1 MDKTERKQV
10 VEALLSAA
18 SALSGN
24 ALKRIEGSGWAK
36 MSEEHKLKL
45 LSIVFQAVDLGDEWG
60 EIEVSTADEVLDLF
74 RTELSKDSFVDKYIP
89 WLANKVKKNLTDEEL
104 RAVWDF
110 KAICRWA
117 HETRTDIGSFS
128 IEDAAAQAK
137 SYVPKAAKKAL
148 EESST
153 NPVVYRFPD
162 GYKIVQL
169 NTDEALKYEGDR
181 MEHCVG
187 TYCEK
192 VKSGRSVVYSLRS
205 PDGDPEKD
213 ITFEYIPGEKAFE
226 QMLGVGNR
234 GPTPEQKDYLL
245 EFIEK
250 KFPHDIKALLNTG
263 KRAINIDFTEL
274 NLVGIDLTKANLHR
288 AGLEGADLRGAKLKG
303 ADLSLS
309 TLDGANLAGAILNG
323 ANLFSADLRGANLRG
338 AQLTAAKAQRA
349 DLTGADLTKAIL
361 IDADLEGAKLRN
373 AKLTGAILYGAIL
386 NGANLFGADL
396 EGAKLR
402 SARLYDTVLTDV
414 NFGSSAE
421 LDNIVLSGAYLNGA
435 ILSGASLMT
444 ADLVGAHL
452 KGAKLDNANLR
463 AANLTGAYLKGATLD
478 RASLYKAN
486 LAEADLAGA
495 SLAGANLTDANLEG
509 ADLDE
514 ANLEGANLSGVKYDD
529 YTTWPEG
536 FEPPAMAVAA
546 GHTEIPAP
554 EGAPK
559 PQVFKKPK
567 KTGPD
572 EFTIE
577 GDKGNKITLLAEV
590 EATLS
595 RVRQLLK

>member
-18 SALSGN
+18 SVLSGN

-45 LSIVFQAVDLGDEWG
+45 LSIVFQAVDLGAEWG

-89 WLANKVKKNLTDEEL
+89 WLANKVKKNLTDEQL

-110 KAICRWA
+110 KSICRWA

-162 GYKIVQL
+162 GYRIVQL
-169 NTDEALKYEGDR
+169 KTDEALKHEGDR
-181 MEHCVG
+181 MKHCVG

-288 AGLEGADLRGAKLKG
+288 AGLEGADLRGAKLRG
-303 ADLSLS
+303 ADLSIAS
-309 TLDGANLAGAILNG
+309 LDGANFAGASLNG
-323 ANLFSADLRGANLRG
+323 ANLFSADLRGANLTG
-338 AQLTAAKAQRA
+338 AQLIDAKAQHA
-349 DLTGADLTKAIL
+349 DLTRAVLVDADLSR
-361 IDADLEGAKLRN
+361 ADLEGAKLRY
-373 AKLTGAILYGAIL
+373 AKLTGAHL
-386 NGANLFGADL
+386 NGANLEGANLFSADL
-396 EGAKLR
+396 TGAKLR
-402 SARLYDTVLTDV
+402 SARLYSAVLTEV
-414 NFGSSAE
+414 NFGANAL
-421 LDNIVLSGAYLNGA
+421 LDNIVLSGSYLNSA
-435 ILSGASLMT
+435 ILSGASLVN

-452 KGAKLDNANLR
+452 KGAKLDSANLR
-463 AANLTGAYLKGATLD
+463 MANLAGAHLKGATLAGAD
-478 RASLYKAN
+478 LYAAN
-486 LAEADLAGA
+486 LAGADLAGS
-495 SLAGANLTDANLEG
+495 SLVGADLSRAILEG

-514 ANLEGANLSGVKYDD
+514 ANLEGANLEYVKYDG

-536 FEPPAMAVAA
+536 FTPPQMVAA

-577 GDKGNKITLLAEV
+577 GDKGKKITLLAEV

>member
-18 SALSGN
+18 SVLSGN

-45 LSIVFQAVDLGDEWG
+45 LSIVFQAVDLGAEWG

-110 KAICRWA
+110 KSICRWA

-162 GYKIVQL
+162 GYRIVQL
-169 NTDEALKYEGDR
+169 KTDEALKHEGER
-181 MEHCVG
+181 MRHCVG

-192 VKSGRSVVYSLRS
+192 VKSGDSVVYSLRS
-205 PDGDPEKD
+205 PGGDPEKD
-213 ITFEYIPGEKAFE
+213 ITLDYVPSNRAFK

-234 GPTPEQKDYLL
+234 GPTSEQKKYLL
-245 EFIEK
+245 EFVEK
-250 KFPHDIKALLNTG
+250 KFPHDFKGLLLAG
-263 KRAINIDFTEL
+263 KPAKDIDFKGMDLRYADLTRAI
-274 NLVGIDLTKANLHR
+274 LT
-288 AGLEGADLRGAKLKG
+288 GADLKDVDLSD
-303 ADLSLS
+303 ADLTRADL
-309 TLDGANLAGAILNG
+309 TDANLTGAVLIRAVLY
-323 ANLFSADLRGANLRG
+323 
-338 AQLTAAKAQRA
+338 RA
-349 DLTGADLTKAIL
+349 DLTGAKLAEAFLTEANLTDANLTDANLTDAKLTRANLTLANLTDAKL
-361 IDADLEGAKLRN
+361 IGAKL
-373 AKLTGAILYGAIL
+373 I
-386 NGANLFGADL
+386 GADL
-396 EGAKLR
+396 
-402 SARLYDTVLTDV
+402 
-414 NFGSSAE
+414 
-421 LDNIVLSGAYLNGA
+421 SGADL
-435 ILSGASLMT
+435 IR
-444 ADLVGAHL
+444 ADLT
-452 KGAKLDNANLR
+452 R
-463 AANLTGAYLKGATLD
+463 AD
-478 RASLYKAN
+478 
-486 LAEADLAGA
+486 
-495 SLAGANLTDANLEG
+495 LTDANLEG
-509 ADLDE
+509 ADLTG
-514 ANLEGANLSGVKYDD
+514 ANLTGADLTDSNLRGADLTNAVLTDAKLVGADLSGVKYDE
-529 YTTWPEG
+529 YTRWPEG

-546 GHTEIPAP
+546 AHTEIPAP

-577 GDKGNKITLLAEV
+577 GDKGKKITLLAEV

-595 RVRQLLK
+595 IVRQLLK

>member
-24 ALKRIEGSGWAK
+24 ALKRIEGSGWSK
-36 MSEEHKLKL
+36 MSEEQKLKL

-117 HETRTDIGSFS
+117 HETKTDIGSFS

-169 NTDEALKYEGDR
+169 NTDEALKHEGAR
-181 MEHCVG
+181 MKHCVG
-187 TYCEK
+187 DYCEK

-213 ITFEYIPGEKAFE
+213 ITMEYVPDIKAFK
-226 QMLGVGNR
+226 QMFGVVNR
-234 GPTPEQKDYLL
+234 GPTPEQNDYLL

-250 KFPHDIKALLNTG
+250 KFPHDKKALLLAG
-263 KRAINIDFTEL
+263 KPAKDIDLRGADLEGAILYGAKLNDAKLIGANLTNADLTLANLRNANLTDAKLIDAKL
-274 NLVGIDLTKANLHR
+274 YGAKLIDANLTNADLTLATLTKANLED
-288 AGLEGADLRGAKLKG
+288 ANLTNANLGGADLEYADLTNAILTDANLTVANLTNAILYG
-303 ADLSLS
+303 ADL
-309 TLDGANLAGAILNG
+309 TNAILT
-323 ANLFSADLRGANLRG
+323 SATLTRVDLRGANL
-338 AQLTAAKAQRA
+338 
-349 DLTGADLTKAIL
+349 
-361 IDADLEGAKLRN
+361 E
-373 AKLTGAILYGAIL
+373 
-386 NGANLFGADL
+386 
-396 EGAKLR
+396 
-402 SARLYDTVLTDV
+402 
-414 NFGSSAE
+414 
-421 LDNIVLSGAYLNGA
+421 
-435 ILSGASLMT
+435 
-444 ADLVGAHL
+444 
-452 KGAKLDNANLR
+452 
-463 AANLTGAYLKGATLD
+463 
-478 RASLYKAN
+478 
-486 LAEADLAGA
+486 
-495 SLAGANLTDANLEG
+495 
-509 ADLDE
+509 
-514 ANLEGANLSGVKYDD
+514 GVKYDE
-529 YTTWPEG
+529 YTKWPEG